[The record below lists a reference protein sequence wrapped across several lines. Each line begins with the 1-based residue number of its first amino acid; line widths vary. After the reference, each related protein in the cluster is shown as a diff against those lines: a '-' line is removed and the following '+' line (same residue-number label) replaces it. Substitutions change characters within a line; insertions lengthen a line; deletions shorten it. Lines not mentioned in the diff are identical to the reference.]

1 MLKALILRKKIDS
14 AKAALEALRAKD
26 AEFEKREAEITRS
39 VEEAADMEEGEEKA
53 EAQKIVEEE
62 AEKFD
67 ADKSEHEAS
76 KATLERD
83 IEEMEK
89 ELEGVEADQ
98 NTAAERAADVPQER
112 TEKGE
117 KTIMKRNKFFR
128 SVENVAE
135 MSRGKT

>member
-1 MLKALILRKKIDS
+1 MLKALILRKKIDA

-67 ADKSEHEAS
+67 ADKSEH
-76 KATLERD
+76 
-83 IEEMEK
+83 
-89 ELEGVEADQ
+89 
-98 NTAAERAADVPQER
+98 
-112 TEKGE
+112 
-117 KTIMKRNKFFR
+117 
-128 SVENVAE
+128 
-135 MSRGKT
+135 